1 MSIVD
6 LFEKIPGQDRLAS
19 ELQAHFQNPRN
30 SYFFIGSQDAGVLE
44 AAKAFA
50 KAILC
55 LEAGCGECQSCMA
68 IEKNSHPDVAVYER
82 TGPFLVV
89 DDAREIVNLAFR
101 STSGSKYRIIIIPE
115 LDLVGKA
122 APTLLKSVEEP
133 PESTIFLLL
142 ASTEVPEL
150 RTLMSRSV
158 VLRFD
163 PLSDE
168 QIYRYLHDL
177 GYSDEVS
184 TEAVRLSAG
193 RWSRAVELASDPELR
208 EKFGLWE
215 ELPSLLAQDTA
226 EIIKLTDRLISVA
239 GLMED
244 RRRNEQKKEIK
255 EVTELAKAQGDLRE
269 SMVKRLEDRH
279 HRELRRIRTAEFRAG
294 LLLLER
300 NYRNRIV
307 LSGHEPSQQEF
318 FIDAISQIEEAQQAL
333 RRNCNEFLMLVALL
347 SRLARKGS

>member
-30 SYFFIGSQDAGVLE
+30 SYFFIGPQDAGVLE

-55 LEAGCGECQSCMA
+55 LEAGCGKCQSCIA
-68 IEKNSHPDVAVYER
+68 IERNSHPDVAVYER
-82 TGPFLVV
+82 TGPFLMV

-101 STSGSKYRIIIIPE
+101 STSGSKYRIIIVPE

-158 VLRFD
+158 VLKFD

-168 QIYRYLHDL
+168 QIYSYLHDV

-184 TEAVRLSAG
+184 AEAVRLSAG
-193 RWSRAVELASDPELR
+193 RWSRAVKLASDPELR
-208 EKFGLWE
+208 EKLGLWE
-215 ELPSLLAQDTA
+215 ELPKLLAQDTA
-226 EIIKLTDRLISVA
+226 EIIKLADRLISVA

-244 RRRNEQKKEIK
+244 RRSNEQKKEVK

-269 SMVKRLEDRH
+269 STVKRLEDQH

-300 NYRNRIV
+300 YYRNQIV
-307 LSGHEPSQQEF
+307 LSGHEPSRHKYL
-318 FIDAISQIEEAQQAL
+318 IDVISQIEEAQQAL

-347 SRLARKGS
+347 SRLAGKGS